1 MSAALRRQVRQK
13 VEHKR
18 TFFWIEQL
26 ILKHRAHTDAINIV
40 ERRDGLDFF
49 YEARSHAEK
58 MTSFLQGV
66 APTRYKTSK
75 QLISTDTHTGKGR
88 YKFTYSVELLPICR
102 GDALWLPASTAATV
116 GQVPRFML
124 CNKAPA
130 GEIWRDIGHRPEAS
144 LR

>member
-1 MSAALRRQVRQK
+1 
-13 VEHKR
+13 
-18 TFFWIEQL
+18 
-26 ILKHRAHTDAINIV
+26 
-40 ERRDGLDFF
+40 
-49 YEARSHAEK
+49 

-130 GEIWRDIGHRPEAS
+130 GEIWRDIGRYREPAAGAPLIQPS
-144 LR
+144 P